1 VLTRNC
7 SFIGT
12 RFVGYIKTWTGVQ
25 QGFPPNGGGGGTGGT
40 CLYPSPRC

>member
-25 QGFPPNGGGGGTGGT
+25 QGFPPNGGGGGIGGT
-40 CLYPSPRC
+40 C